1 MTKKKFASTTQ
12 PTRIDSTATRLQRQP
27 LRRTRRHTATAAM
40 RGARLLLPVLLPAAL
55 AETWQREYGVCYTRN
70 NAKSPTA
77 RATEENLRKV
87 IVSARSLR
95 KADAAL
101 PARRPRGRRR
111 EATTRRAVFWA
122 DRGDAAGA
130 RRGRLGGHPSG
141 PVRGADPRRRR
152 RGGGAAR
159 TSRRARWPQVCLFTD
174 LSHRAI
180 QRIAGPTLFD
190 PILADGY
197 SKFIART
204 DTEAILLK
212 TPDDNDDADAHLKH
226 AKLRAVTPSRCG
238 VLARGVGAG
247 AFRNTSSTFS
257 RGRPD
262 PRSVPAL
269 RRSSRRVSGASSTSR
284 RRPFERRSS

>member
-1 MTKKKFASTTQ
+1 
-12 PTRIDSTATRLQRQP
+12 
-27 LRRTRRHTATAAM
+27 M

-130 RRGRLGGHPSG
+130 RRVDVSEGTR
-141 PVRGADPRRRR
+141 ADPFAGRIRGDAAAAGAR
-152 RGGGAAR
+152 RGHLDG
-159 TSRRARWPQVCLFTD
+159 
-174 LSHRAI
+174 H
-180 QRIAGPTLFD
+180 AG
-190 PILADGY
+190 
-197 SKFIART
+197 
-204 DTEAILLK
+204 
-212 TPDDNDDADAHLKH
+212 
-226 AKLRAVTPSRCG
+226 
-238 VLARGVGAG
+238 
-247 AFRNTSSTFS
+247 
-257 RGRPD
+257 
-262 PRSVPAL
+262 
-269 RRSSRRVSGASSTSR
+269 RRSASSRTCR
-284 RRPFERRSS
+284 TARYNE